1 MFSTFLLPLIWNQ
14 DGKYYPEVRFAPHVG
29 YTMAKFGMSLCV
41 LGMSQE
47 FRDYNIGVNALWPRT
62 AVATAAVEFAL
73 GGDQMMKTSRK
84 DTIMGDAA
92 YVILTSNSKTTNG
105 QFFIDDEVLASTG
118 VTDFNQYK
126 VDPNLKDSELT
137 PDYFL

>member
-1 MFSTFLLPLIWNQ
+1 
-14 DGKYYPEVRFAPHVG
+14 
-29 YTMAKFGMSLCV
+29 MAKFGMSLCV

>member
-1 MFSTFLLPLIWNQ
+1 
-14 DGKYYPEVRFAPHVG
+14 
-29 YTMAKFGMSLCV
+29 MAKFGMSLCV

-105 QFFIDDEVLASTG
+105 QFFIDDEVLASSG

-137 PDYFL
+137 QIISFDWIINYKYTPHVLQRCSFRENSRQ